1 MLITRDARIAL
12 VSFVM
17 LVCSL
22 APRSSSA
29 EPASLSGT
37 WTATAMTSNW
47 VIGDWGVACGPK
59 PSGGGAPA
67 GVATI
72 TQQGSELSISGAGKT
87 YSTTACW
94 EEFPGLARTSHSAST
109 RNWRNTCKT
118 PAGDPRQ
125 ANVVTTIS
133 ATDNQISFDETGQ
146 YQFVI
151 KGQNCT
157 ASVRR
162 TRFFKLTQRLG
173 EPPAT
178 APAAPS
184 SVPEPLTKPVEATE
198 KKPAPKID
206 CSTKGPPARL
216 EVRPSRK
223 LMLPTQTFEFNALV
237 VDGKGCNLGV
247 APRWAL
253 VGNPEGVQLLGP
265 GRVEVL
271 PASPEGEVRL
281 TASVGGRSVSVIV
294 EVVSRER
301 YEALLASGGFDP
313 SGASAEAAVTRIES
327 GSVGSRGAVVEDDRG
342 KHRTLF
348 VAVVGSAALIL
359 GVVGVLLMRRSR
371 KIAPVSS
378 RRAPPSRPNPTPAP
392 APAPRAQPM
401 TCPTC
406 REEFP
411 GGAQFCP
418 NDGNR
423 LIPLQRG
430 LGPGPAGGVC
440 PICGQGYDPGVTVCP
455 KHNEPLVPPG
465 VPASPRADLAPK
477 IQKICPMCGEQFAGE
492 SQFCGQC
499 GAALVPMN

>member
-1 MLITRDARIAL
+1 MLFTRDARIVLAL
-12 VSFVM
+12 LIA

-22 APRSSSA
+22 SARAAIA
-29 EPASLSGT
+29 EPLTLSGT

-67 GVATI
+67 GSATI
-72 TQQGSELSISGAGKT
+72 TQQGNELSISGAGKT
-87 YSTTACW
+87 YSTTSCW
-94 EEFPGLARTSHSAST
+94 EEFPGLTRTSHSASA

-125 ANVVTTIS
+125 ASVVTTIS
-133 ATDNQISFDETGQ
+133 ATDNQINFDETGQ

-162 TRFFKLTQRLG
+162 TRFFRLAQRSG
-173 EPPAT
+173 EAPVT
-178 APAAPS
+178 APPTAAS
-184 SVPEPLTKPVEATE
+184 APEPLVQVPTKTTDKAPVG
-198 KKPAPKID
+198 KID
-206 CSTKGPPARL
+206 CSTKGPAERL

-223 LMLPTQTFEFNALV
+223 LMLPSQTFAFSALV
-237 VDGKGCNLGV
+237 VDARGCNVGV
-247 APRWAL
+247 NPSWAL
-253 VGNPEGVQLLGP
+253 VGEPQGVKLAGP

-271 PASPEGEVRL
+271 PSSPEGEVRL
-281 TASVGGRSVSVIV
+281 TATVGTRSVGVVV

-301 YEALLASGGFDP
+301 YEALLAGGGFDQ

-327 GSVGSRGAVVEDDRG
+327 GSVGSRSTVVEDDRG

-348 VAVVGSAALIL
+348 VGVVGTAALIL
-359 GVVGVLLMRRSR
+359 GIVGFLLMRRSR
-371 KIAPVSS
+371 KAVPPES
-378 RRAPPSRPNPTPAP
+378 RRVPSAPSQPPPVR
-392 APAPRAQPM
+392 REQPM

-411 GGAQFCP
+411 PGAQFCP

-423 LIPLQRG
+423 LLPLERG
-430 LGPGPAGGVC
+430 IGAGPAGGVC
-440 PICGQGYDPGVTVCP
+440 PICGQGYDPGVTACP

-465 VPASPRADLAPK
+465 VQAPRAEPAPRV
-477 IQKICPMCGEQFAGE
+477 QKICPVCGAQFSGE

>member
-1 MLITRDARIAL
+1 MFTARDARTAL
-12 VSFVM
+12 ATCFV
-17 LVCSL
+17 LVCAL
-22 APRSSSA
+22 FARIAGA
-29 EPASLSGT
+29 EPVTLSGT

-47 VIGDWGVACGPK
+47 VIGDWGAACGPK

-72 TQQGSELSISGAGKT
+72 TQQGSELSISGAGKA
-87 YSTTACW
+87 YSTTSCW
-94 EEFPGLARTSHSAST
+94 EEFPGLTRTSHSASA

-125 ANVVTTIS
+125 ASVVTTIG

-162 TRFFKLTQRLG
+162 TRFFKLSQRLG
-173 EPPAT
+173 EPPVSAS
-178 APAAPS
+178 AAPTN
-184 SVPEPLTKPVEATE
+184 VPEPLTPPAATATE

-206 CSTKGPPARL
+206 CSTKGRPERL

-223 LMLPTQTFEFNALV
+223 LMLPTQTFAFNALV
-237 VDGKGCNLGV
+237 VDEKGCNLGLS
-247 APRWAL
+247 PSWAL
-253 VGNPEGVQLLGP
+253 VGEPAGVKLLGP

-271 PASPEGEVRL
+271 PDSPEGEVRL
-281 TASVGGRSVSVIV
+281 TATVGGRSVSVTV
-294 EVVSRER
+294 VVVSRER

-313 SGASAEAAVTRIES
+313 SGASEEAAVTRIET
-327 GSVGSRGAVVEDDRG
+327 GSVGSRSAVVEDDRG

-348 VAVVGSAALIL
+348 VAVVGSAAVIL
-359 GVVGVLLMRRSR
+359 GVVGLLLMRRSR
-371 KIAPVSS
+371 KVPPPSS
-378 RRAPPSRPNPTPAP
+378 RRAPVSQPSAAP
-392 APAPRAQPM
+392 VRRAQPM
-401 TCPTC
+401 SCPTC

-411 GGAQFCP
+411 AGAQFCP

-423 LIPLQRG
+423 LVPLERG

-440 PICGQGYDPGVTVCP
+440 PICGQGYDPGVTMCP
-455 KHNEPLVPPG
+455 KHHEALVPPG
-465 VPASPRADLAPK
+465 IQASPRAELAPK
-477 IQKICPMCGEQFAGE
+477 VQKICPMCGAQFSGE

>member
-1 MLITRDARIAL
+1 MFTARDARTAL
-12 VSFVM
+12 ATFIV

-22 APRSSSA
+22 FVRSA
-29 EPASLSGT
+29 RADPATLSGT

-47 VIGDWGVACGPK
+47 VIGDWGTACGPK

-72 TQQGSELSISGAGKT
+72 TQQGNELSISGAGKT
-87 YSTTACW
+87 YTTTTCW
-94 EEFPGLARTSHSAST
+94 EEFPGLTRTSHSASA

-125 ANVVTTIS
+125 ASIITTIS

-173 EPPAT
+173 EPPVT

-184 SVPEPLTKPVEATE
+184 SLPEPLTKPVETPE

-206 CSTKGPPARL
+206 CSTKGPPERL

-223 LMLPTQTFEFNALV
+223 LMLPAQTFAFSALV
-237 VDGKGCNLGV
+237 VDAKGCNLGLS
-247 APRWAL
+247 PSWAL
-253 VGNPEGVQLLGP
+253 VGDPEGVKLLGP

-271 PASPEGEVRL
+271 PTSPEGEVRL
-281 TASVGGRSVSVIV
+281 TAAVGSRSVSVIV

-313 SGASAEAAVTRIES
+313 SGASAEAAVTRIET
-327 GSVGSRGAVVEDDRG
+327 GSIGSRGTVVEDDRG

-348 VAVVGSAALIL
+348 VAVVGSAAVIL
-359 GVVGVLLMRRSR
+359 GVVGVLLMRRNR
-371 KIAPVSS
+371 KAPPPSS
-378 RRAPPSRPNPTPAP
+378 RRAPLSQPSAAP
-392 APAPRAQPM
+392 VRRAQPM

-411 GGAQFCP
+411 SGAQFCP

-423 LIPLQRG
+423 LVPLERG
-430 LGPGPAGGVC
+430 LGAGPAGGVC
-440 PICGQGYDPGVTVCP
+440 PICGQGYDPGVTTCP

-465 VPASPRADLAPK
+465 VQASPRAEAPPK
-477 IQKICPMCGEQFAGE
+477 IQKICPMCGAQFSGE